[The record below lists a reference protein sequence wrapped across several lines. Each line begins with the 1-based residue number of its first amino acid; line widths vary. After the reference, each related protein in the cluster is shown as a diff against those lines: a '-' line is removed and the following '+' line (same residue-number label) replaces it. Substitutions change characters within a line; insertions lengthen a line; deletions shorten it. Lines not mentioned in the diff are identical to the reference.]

1 MQGLG
6 LECHWCKLH
15 FKMEV
20 IGSNKF
26 TIVREIK
33 FLQLDNVITLEIFIA
48 MKYHISPNLV
58 PLT

>member
-15 FKMEV
+15 YKMEV
-20 IGSNKF
+20 IDSNKF
-26 TIVREIK
+26 TIVRGIK

-48 MKYHISPNLV
+48 TKYHISPKSFS
-58 PLT
+58 LT